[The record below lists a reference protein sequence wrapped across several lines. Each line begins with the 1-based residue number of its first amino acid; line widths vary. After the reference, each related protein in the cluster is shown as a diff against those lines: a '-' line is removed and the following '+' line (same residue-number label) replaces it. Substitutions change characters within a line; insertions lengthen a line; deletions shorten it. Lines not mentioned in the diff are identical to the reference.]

1 VNGRRVAAGTSLI
14 EVLIALAL
22 AATAAS
28 GTMGAQ
34 WYALQSL
41 RATHAHLRAAL
52 IADSTIELLRV
63 GVPDA
68 AVSARLRERAAREL
82 MSGTGVVSG
91 PGGAV
96 RRVELRWSDPLRL
109 MPDMGPTAC
118 ETRAAARAAQCLT
131 VWFAR

>member
-1 VNGRRVAAGTSLI
+1 VSRRRIAAGTSLM

-41 RATHAHLRAAL
+41 RATHAHLRATL

-63 GVPDA
+63 GIPDV
-68 AVSARLRERAAREL
+68 AVIARLRERAAREL
-82 MSGTGVVSG
+82 MSGTGAVSG
-91 PGGAV
+91 PDGAV
-96 RRVELRWSDPLRL
+96 RRVELSWSDPLRL
-109 MPDMGPTAC
+109 TPGTGPAVC
-118 ETRAAARAAQCLT
+118 ETRVAGRAAQCLT